1 MVYALCYDRNN
12 YLNAKLGSENI
23 VNSSVSIFIVLAA
36 LSGVLSVL
44 LTIYS
49 YVNRNRY
56 SGIRLFFWISIC
68 SAIYSFGFSM
78 ELASTSLEE
87 IMYWVKFE
95 YLGMPFISPL
105 SLALVMYY
113 VGMEKYVTRRNI
125 MLLLVI
131 PALTFLFVLT
141 NEYHHLFYQDVYLNP
156 DAPSLMM
163 DMNMGEW
170 YIVHGSY
177 TVSCILT
184 GIFLLLRYWNRRKNV
199 LRSQLIAL
207 FIGFA
212 LPWVAAFIYL
222 MGLTP
227 YQMDP
232 VPLIMWITS
241 FFYMWAIRT
250 SGLLVAS
257 PVAREYI
264 FDSMRDGVLVVD
276 PQGFLADYNPAAEVM
291 IPGLQAAF
299 IARPVNQIRLTEDFD
314 EEIFEF
320 YPDSKLTHIKEV
332 GWNIGHEACHYKIQS
347 SPVINR
353 RGQFVGRT
361 YTVLDVT
368 EQVRLEEELRRLAT
382 YDGLTDI
389 YNRTYF
395 MQESQRELEVANRN
409 NRPFSL
415 MMIDIDHFKRINDLF
430 GHDTGDLALRHIA
443 SILKEWLANEYILG
457 RYGGEEFVAALPGLD
472 LREAAL
478 CAEELRREIERVPLN
493 CAAGEIG
500 ITASFGVAESRLD
513 GAPLESIF
521 TEADKA
527 LYASKKNGR
536 NRVSTAS

>member
-1 MVYALCYDRNN
+1 M
-12 YLNAKLGSENI
+12 
-23 VNSSVSIFIVLAA
+23 NSSVSIFIVLAA
-36 LSGVLSVL
+36 LSGVLNL
-44 LTIYS
+44 LLAIYS
-49 YVNRNRY
+49 FVNRNRY
-56 SGIRLFFWISIC
+56 SGIKLFFWVSIC
-68 SAIYSFGFSM
+68 SAIYAFGFAM
-78 ELASTSLEE
+78 ELNSASLEE

-105 SLALVMYY
+105 SLVLVMYCI
-113 VGMEKYVTRRNI
+113 GMEKYVTRRNI
-125 MLLLVI
+125 MLLLLI
-131 PALTFLFVLT
+131 PTLTFLFVLT
-141 NEYHHLFYQDVYLNP
+141 NENHHLFYQEVHLNP
-156 DAPSLMM
+156 DAPSPMI
-163 DMNMGEW
+163 DMTMGEW

-177 TVSCILT
+177 TVSCLLT

-199 LRSQLIAL
+199 PRSQLLAL

-227 YQMDP
+227 YHMDP
-232 VPLIMWITS
+232 VPLIMCVTS
-241 FFYMWAIRT
+241 FFYMWGIRT

-276 PQGFLADYNPAAEVM
+276 PLGFLADYNPAAEVM
-291 IPGLQAAF
+291 IPGLNADC

-320 YPDSKLTHIKEV
+320 YPNSDLIHVKEV
-332 GWNIGHEACHYKIQS
+332 GWNIGHEACYYKIQS

-382 YDGLTDI
+382 YDGLTGI
-389 YNRTYF
+389 YNRTHF
-395 MQESQRELEVANRN
+395 MQESERELETANRN
-409 NRPFSL
+409 GRSFSL

-443 SILKEWLANEYILG
+443 SLLKDRLANEYILG
-457 RYGGEEFVAALPGLD
+457 RYGGEEFAAALPGMD

-478 CAEELRREIERVPLN
+478 FAEELRREIEHVPLD
-493 CAAGEIG
+493 CAAGKIE
-500 ITASFGVAESRLD
+500 ITASFGVAESHLD
-513 GAPLESIF
+513 GAPLESLF
-521 TEADKA
+521 SEADKA